1 MHSSPLLR
9 PKMHNNYFVCTL
21 GQAAALNTNPK
32 PYRNISEFISQQSQ
46 HHPLLPAVGFP
57 IPQPDQQEW
66 DYQVLTFAD
75 VDRGTN
81 IFALRLS
88 HVLSS
93 LRNPETVA
101 LLCHSSP
108 EFLFTWLG
116 LMKLG
121 HSVLLIAPQ
130 CQPAAILHLCTSC
143 DVSVFFYDSAHAERA
158 QQTERMA
165 KEQGASGLKVQLL
178 PLGDTENIFRIIQG
192 PIVRS
197 IELPSIEETA
207 VAYLHH
213 TSGTSSGLSKPIP
226 QSHRAAIGVL
236 PHVPKIPTIA
246 SFTTTPLYHGG
257 IADLFRCWTSNA
269 LIWLFPGKDVPIT
282 ARNICSSLD
291 MAKSYA
297 ATEGLPKVKYFS
309 SVPYILQMME
319 ADEKGLEQLQGMEI
333 VGVGGAALPA
343 EVGDRLVQNKVNLI
357 SRFGS
362 AECGF
367 LLSSYRN
374 FVADKDWQYLRNYNP
389 PKLVEFEKRDDDL
402 AELVIKP
409 GWPHMVLSLTRYVM
423 SMANSATGKAKPT
436 RWIVRNC
443 RPIRT
448 SPIYQKRLALSFA
461 SRLPINT
468 HHWQEI
474 RSSTT

>member
-1 MHSSPLLR
+1 MHLFPLLR

-21 GQAAALNTNPK
+21 GQAAVLNTNPK

-57 IPQPDQQEW
+57 IPQPDQKQW

-81 IFALRLS
+81 VFASRLS
-88 HVLSS
+88 KSLSS
-93 LRNPETVA
+93 PRKPETVA

-130 CQPAAILHLCTSC
+130 CQPGAILHLCTSC
-143 DVSVFFYDSAHAERA
+143 EVSVFFYDAAHAERA
-158 QQTERMA
+158 HQTERLA
-165 KEQGASGLKVQLL
+165 KEQGVTGLEVQLL
-178 PLGDTENIFRIIQG
+178 PLDDTEDVFQVIQE
-192 PIVRS
+192 PVEHS
-197 IELPSIEETA
+197 IEPPHIDETA

-213 TSGTSSGLSKPIP
+213 TSGTSSGLPKPIP

-236 PHVPKIPTIA
+236 PHLPKIPTVA

-269 LIWLFPGKDVPIT
+269 MIWLFPGKDVPIT

-291 MAKSYA
+291 VAKSYA
-297 ATEGLPKVKYFS
+297 STEGLPKVKYFS

-319 ADEKGLEQLQGMEI
+319 AEERGLELLRGMEI

-343 EVGDRLVQNKVNLI
+343 EVGDRLVKNKVNLI

-367 LLSSYRN
+367 LLSSYRD
-374 FVADKDWQYLRNYNP
+374 FEADKDWQYLRNYNP

-409 GWPHMVLSLTRYVM
+409 GWPHMVL
-423 SMANSATGKAKPT
+423 P
-436 RWIVRNC
+436 
-443 RPIRT
+443 
-448 SPIYQKRLALSFA
+448 
-461 SRLPINT
+461 
-468 HHWQEI
+468 H
-474 RSSTT
+474 TT

>member
-1 MHSSPLLR
+1 MYN
-9 PKMHNNYFVCTL
+9 NNYFVCTL
-21 GQAAALNTNPK
+21 GQAAALNSNPK

-57 IPQPDQQEW
+57 IPQPDQKEW
-66 DYQVLTFAD
+66 DYRVLTFAN
-75 VDRGTN
+75 VEQGTN
-81 IFALRLS
+81 VFALRLS
-88 HVLSS
+88 NALSS
-93 LRNPETVA
+93 PRKPETVA

-108 EFLFTWLG
+108 EFLFTWLA
-116 LMKLG
+116 LIRLG

-143 DVSVFFYDSAHAERA
+143 EVSVFIYDVAHAERA
-158 QQTERMA
+158 QQTESLAR
-165 KEQGASGLKVQLL
+165 EQGVSGLEIQLL
-178 PLGDTENIFRIIQG
+178 PLDEAEDIFQVIQEPTERT
-192 PIVRS
+192 
-197 IELPSIEETA
+197 IEPPHVDETA

-213 TSGTSSGLSKPIP
+213 TSGTSSGLPKPIP

-236 PHVPKIPTIA
+236 PHLPKIPTIA

-257 IADLFRCWTSNA
+257 IADLFRCWTSSA

-282 ARNICSSLD
+282 ARNICNCLD
-291 MAKSYA
+291 VAGSYA

-319 ADEKGLEQLQGMEI
+319 ADDKGLEFLQGMEI

-343 EVGDRLVQNKVNLI
+343 EVGDRLVKNGVNLI

-367 LLSSYRN
+367 ILSSHRE
-374 FVADKDWQYLRNYNP
+374 FGVDKDWQYLRNYNP
-389 PKLVEFEKRDDDL
+389 PKLVDFENKEDGL

-409 GWPHMVLSLTRYVM
+409 GWPHMVF
-423 SMANSATGKAKPT
+423 
-436 RWIVRNC
+436 
-443 RPIRT
+443 
-448 SPIYQKRLALSFA
+448 SF
-461 SRLPINT
+461 
-468 HHWQEI
+468 
-474 RSSTT
+474 